1 MIPAWAIGF
10 IIVSNFRTASVSK
23 HISTIKNGNV
33 KLPFF
38 EIFTQ
43 IFLFLS
49 FFALFGYLF

>member
-10 IIVSNFRTASVSK
+10 IIVSNFRIASVSK